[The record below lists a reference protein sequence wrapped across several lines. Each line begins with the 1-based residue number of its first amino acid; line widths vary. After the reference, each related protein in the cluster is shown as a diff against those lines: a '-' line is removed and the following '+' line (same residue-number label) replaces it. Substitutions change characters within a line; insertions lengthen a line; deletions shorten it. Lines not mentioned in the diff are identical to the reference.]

1 MNTEIIINGVSVPY
15 LGDPGIGINKKINAE
30 ATDIGTRSGN
40 STYTISIPGSTEG
53 VRALFNNLFDVNV
66 SQADYSTYTPPRIN
80 TRLKAPAFIYQNQLL
95 VFSGYAR
102 LSDVVLS
109 EHGKIV
115 FQVVLFSEL
124 PDLFA
129 SIGEKYLNELDLSA
143 YNHTYNVENIA
154 NSWDTSI
161 IENGSPVAFELG
173 KGYVYPMIEY
183 GENNEFHKKP
193 NNWYWHHFKPA
204 VYAKTIIDAIFAEAG
219 IAYNSA
225 FFDSEYFKK
234 LIIPY
239 TNGDFRISADEVT
252 ARQFLA
258 NRVTTDYL
266 GAITNSRFSSVSQAI
281 IFNNDVTDPSNQYN
295 TTTGVFTAANDGTY
309 KFGIAV
315 TGRFKYV
322 GAGFNA
328 GASNSPLLQVRC
340 DVEVLRNTAAATT
353 IGTGRA
359 ITIGG
364 FGTLPSF
371 PNAVVN
377 NGDFTDAFFVQYFT
391 PEIFLTAGETV
402 FVSPIRFFTTGQIP
416 NSDLQIEVD
425 FGSSLLNQVDAQY
438 NYNDTIILS
447 DTLPDNFKQKDFLAG
462 IIKMFNLYFDD
473 DPTKADTL
481 IVEPRPSFYEDL
493 SVDLTNVFDT
503 QEPCET
509 KPQGLAKYKSY
520 LFKYSEDS
528 DFYNEDYKTRTN
540 ETYGQLRVG
549 IANEFVGDE
558 YNIDL
563 PFAPTPLISQQ
574 PTDRAL
580 SAIFFKDSSNNI
592 VTKAAKPRILFYG
605 GLIET
610 QAWRLWDSTT
620 STTYTQYPY
629 AGHHDTP
636 YLPENDL
643 LYFPPKLYYYGG
655 AGGVE
660 ITITNQN
667 LYALYYYQHIQEINS
682 EDAFTAT
689 AWFNIQPALF
699 LQMTLRKL
707 YFFQNAYW
715 RLLEM
720 VDYSIDPAG
729 ITQCH
734 FIKALEISAPQP
746 VTKVINGGNGGWVP
760 IPGDDVP
767 TPGLI
772 APPPQGGNGSFGPD
786 NQMPTSGRGVLVVGN
801 GIVLG
806 DDVDS
811 VVVLGGNQPV
821 INSGTIGGVYIN
833 VDFTDTDYL
842 SDNPQVSGL
851 TSISGE
857 TVFMGGTI
865 NVSGDTMFHNPVAY
879 RVGMITTSDSPHDII
894 TPRLICLN
902 DSGDIDVYLPTPAD
916 LNGRNNEYVITK
928 RNTADLV
935 NVYAQGGATIY
946 HNLGV
951 DNPLPLTGRQSITII
966 WDGVSDWQVTT
977 GP

>member
-1 MNTEIIINGVSVPY
+1 VNTEIIINGVSVPY

-53 VRALFNNLFDVNV
+53 VRTLFNNLFDVNV

-102 LSDVVLS
+102 LSDIVLS

-115 FQVVLFSEL
+115 FQVVFYSEL

-129 SIGEKYLNELDLSA
+129 SVGEKFLNELDLSA
-143 YNHTYNVENIA
+143 YNHEYNVDNIA
-154 NSWDTSI
+154 NSWATSI

-173 KGYVYPMIEY
+173 NGYVYPMIEY

-204 VYAKTIIDAIFAEAG
+204 VYVKTIIDAIFVEAG

-239 TNGDFRISADEVT
+239 SNGDFRISEDEVT
-252 ARQFLA
+252 ARQFQAL
-258 NRVTTDYL
+258 RITTDQTVTINTVR
-266 GAITNSRFSSVSQAI
+266 GGTNLIVLNSDVS
-281 IFNNDVTDPSNQYN
+281 DPSNLYN
-295 TTTGVFTAANDGTY
+295 TTNGIYQCVEGGNNQFYTQVTLQLRWTGSSGVFVPPNSVNIEVQQRRGGVYLKTLGT
-309 KFGIAV
+309 V
-315 TGRFKYV
+315 V
-322 GAGFNA
+322 AGTQW
-328 GASNSPLLQVRC
+328 SSQP
-340 DVEVLRNTAAATT
+340 
-353 IGTGRA
+353 
-359 ITIGG
+359 
-364 FGTLPSF
+364 
-371 PNAVVN
+371 VN
-377 NGDFTDAFFVQYFT
+377 NGDLSDPVTVVLNTT
-391 PEIFLTAGETV
+391 PASFLPGDQAALYPVKPQATA
-402 FVSPIRFFTTGQIP
+402 P
-416 NSDLQIEVD
+416 NFECVIEAGAL
-425 FGSSLLNQVDAQY
+425 FGNQVDAAI
-438 NYNDTIILS
+438 NYNEIINLAN
-447 DTLPDNFKQKDFLAG
+447 TLPDIFKQKDFLAG

-473 DPTKADTL
+473 DETKADTL

-493 SVDLTNVFDT
+493 SVDLTNVFDVT
-503 QEPCET
+503 EPSEI

-563 PFAPTPLISQQ
+563 PFAPTPLIAQL
-574 PTDRAL
+574 PTERVL
-580 SAIFFKDSSNNI
+580 SAIFFKDTSNNI
-592 VTKAAKPRILFYG
+592 VAKAAKPRIMFYG
-605 GLIET
+605 GLLET
-610 QAWRLWDSTT
+610 TSWNLFSTT
-620 STTYTQYPY
+620 GSTAYTSYPY

-636 YLPENDL
+636 YAPEYDL
-643 LYFPPKLYYYGG
+643 LFTVPKLYYFGG
-655 AGGVE
+655 AGNFA
-660 ITITNQN
+660 IQMTNLN
-667 LYALYYYQHIQEINS
+667 LYGLYYYQHIIEING

-689 AWFNIQPALF
+689 ASFNIQLALF
-699 LQMTLRKL
+699 LQMSLRKL

-734 FIKALEISAPQP
+734 FIKALEISAPAP
-746 VTKVINGGNGGWVP
+746 VTKIINGGNGDWIP
-760 IPGDDVP
+760 IPGDEVP
-767 TPGLI
+767 TPGLV

-821 INSGTIGGVYIN
+821 INSGTVGGVYIN

-842 SDNPQVSGL
+842 GDNTQVSGL

-857 TVFMGGTI
+857 TVFIGGTI
-865 NVSGDTMFHNPVAY
+865 NVSGDTMYHNPVAY
-879 RVGMITTSDSPHDII
+879 RVAVIGNGDNPYDII
-894 TPRLICLN
+894 TPRLICDN
-902 DSGDIDVYLPTPAD
+902 TTDIAVYLPTPTD

-928 RNTADLV
+928 RNISGQV

-946 HNLGV
+946 HSLGV